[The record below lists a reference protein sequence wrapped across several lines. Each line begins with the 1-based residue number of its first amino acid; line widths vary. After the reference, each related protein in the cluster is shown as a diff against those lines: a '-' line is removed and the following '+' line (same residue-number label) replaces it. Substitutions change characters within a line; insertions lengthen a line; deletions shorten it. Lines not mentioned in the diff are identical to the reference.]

1 MTNNLNYQSS
11 PTTVFAFA
19 DQRLIYQ
26 KFEEIGKK
34 YGDLRESFCRKLY
47 HAQKNAYKSGKLGVQ
62 EDNIFWTRMTY
73 KKVAEL
79 LNVSLRTAKNVIKD
93 LKEFGI
99 ILVGRFK
106 QLLKNFKTG
115 RLMVDNYLAF
125 NIKNIIP
132 KEKLPP
138 PKLST
143 ENPESLVDK
152 GLQREGYG
160 AKFALSYKDISTL
173 NIDNIV
179 GSKCLV
185 DNSNELPNNPSL
197 SNQNKNIKFLLRK
210 VVNFMNPKKPR
221 RKCHRIL
228 NSERSILQEAE
239 KEPLFFNPGPH
250 LSFDDEDSSKN
261 DELTQILSNW
271 GNTLKQK
278 ALNED

>member
-1 MTNNLNYQSS
+1 MKNNLNYQSS

-47 HAQKNAYKSGKLGVQ
+47 QAQRNAYKSGKLGVQ

-143 ENPESLVDK
+143 ENPESLVEK
-152 GLQREGYG
+152 GSQREGYG

-185 DNSNELPNNPSL
+185 DNSDELPNNPSL
-197 SNQNKNIKFLLRK
+197 PNHNKNIKFLLRK

-221 RKCHRIL
+221 RKFHRIL
-228 NSERSILQEAE
+228 NPEQSILREAE
-239 KEPLFFNPGPH
+239 SEPLFFNPGPH
-250 LSFDDEDSSKN
+250 LSFDDDDSSKN
-261 DELTQILSNW
+261 DELNQILSNW
-271 GNTLKQK
+271 GSTLKQK

>member
-1 MTNNLNYQSS
+1 MKNNLNYQSS

-132 KEKLPP
+132 KEKLLP

-152 GLQREGYG
+152 GLQKEG
-160 AKFALSYKDISTL
+160 
-173 NIDNIV
+173 
-179 GSKCLV
+179 
-185 DNSNELPNNPSL
+185 
-197 SNQNKNIKFLLRK
+197 
-210 VVNFMNPKKPR
+210 
-221 RKCHRIL
+221 
-228 NSERSILQEAE
+228 
-239 KEPLFFNPGPH
+239 
-250 LSFDDEDSSKN
+250 
-261 DELTQILSNW
+261 
-271 GNTLKQK
+271 
-278 ALNED
+278 